1 MKKEHSHHDETKKTK
16 SQQNAHSLERYN
28 DLSATGNIRKLKEQQ
43 KALKMDKQG
52 STNVKSQKNIVMKEA

>member
-16 SQQNAHSLERYN
+16 SQQNAHSLERYG
-28 DLSATGNIRKLKEQQ
+28 DLSATGGLRKMKEQQ

-52 STNVKSQKNIVMKEA
+52 SSNVKSHKNIVMKDA